1 MSLGIVS
8 LGALLF
14 AIALGVMRKIN
25 VGILCIGMAL
35 LLSAIY
41 QIKTGDIMKGFSTS
55 LFLTMTGVTYLFA
68 ILSQNDSLTILA
80 AKIVKL
86 AGKRK
91 MMVYVMMF
99 ISGFLIC
106 AAGPGAIPSLAIIP
120 VLAVP
125 IARSSGLNPI
135 LLCLAGQ
142 MGVQAGRMSPITPE
156 AAVVLQLM
164 NDQGLA
170 ASSMGTMPILYCM
183 LFTEV
188 LLFGG
193 CFLYFKGWKVSEPDV
208 DAPEDG
214 ELTFSSDQL
223 VTLSGLVVM
232 LVCVL
237 VLKMNVGLTS
247 FLVGSVLIALGYGY
261 EKAVVKGIPWDVI
274 LMVLGVGMLMQVM
287 MMSGGVDVLSAAL
300 SSLMTSSTAAA
311 VMVTTA
317 GILSFFSSGLGV
329 VFPTLIPTAG
339 KIAAS
344 LPGVNPVEL
353 VAMIVIGGTVTG
365 FSPVSTA
372 GALIM
377 SAVSVNG
384 DEKRRNEGN
393 QNILFRDLFVVAF
406 FALIISAV
414 ASILGVYLLFL

>member
-1 MSLGIVS
+1 
-8 LGALLF
+8 
-14 AIALGVMRKIN
+14 
-25 VGILCIGMAL
+25 
-35 LLSAIY
+35 
-41 QIKTGDIMKGFSTS
+41 
-55 LFLTMTGVTYLFA
+55 MTA
-68 ILSQNDSLTILA
+68 R
-80 AKIVKL
+80 
-86 AGKRK
+86 AGKK
-91 MMVYVMMF
+91 TQSVLYGCMDETVMMF

-164 NDQGLA
+164 SDQGLA

-183 LFTEV
+183 LFTEI
-188 LLFGG
+188 LLFAC
-193 CFLYFKGWKVSEPDV
+193 CFLYFKGWKVSEPDA

-214 ELTFSSDQL
+214 ELTFSSDQF
-223 VTLSGLVVM
+223 VTLGGLVVM

-261 EKAVVKGIPWDVI
+261 EKTVVKGIPWDVI

-329 VFPTLIPTAG
+329 VFPTLIPTASR
-339 KIAAS
+339 IAAS

-377 SAVSVNG
+377 SAVSVDG
-384 DEKRRNEGN
+384 DEKRKNEGN

-414 ASILGVYLLFL
+414 ASMFGVYLLFL